1 MSEAPAPALARPRSS
16 VGSGWLRGVL
26 MVAGVALLAAVP
38 AVRTEDGCEQ
48 YDLHRDRDASHR
60 FTMIERWRD
69 ERALKVHGEAPAFQ
83 KLARELAGKATLDV
97 VLLEKLI

>member
-1 MSEAPAPALARPRSS
+1 MSKQFVVATITADPQHAKAVEA
-16 VGSGWLRGVL
+16 
-26 MVAGVALLAAVP
+26 ALLAAVP

-48 YDLHRDRDASHR
+48 YELHRDREAAHR

-69 ERALKVHGEAPAFQ
+69 KRALKVHGEAPAFQ
-83 KLARELAGKATLDV
+83 NLARELAGKATLDV